1 MPDSELPALIE
12 PEAVVTADGERRPI
26 ALIELDTLASWIDQL
41 RDMKRDADTA
51 IAAISAEV
59 VRRADLSVRTQVDGI
74 QRWVR
79 VTGSQPTPRW
89 HPEGLLAALRSLR
102 DTGVLSEEAVA
113 GVVRRETVWKVDT
126 TAMKRLT
133 KNPAVKAATD
143 PHLLESEEPVRRVTG
158 TGWLT

>member
-1 MPDSELPALIE
+1 MPDTELPALIE
-12 PEAVVTADGERRPI
+12 PEAVVTADGENVPI
-26 ALIELDTLASWIDQL
+26 ALIDLDSLASWIDQL

-59 VRRADLSVRTQVDGI
+59 VRRADLSVRTQVDGT
-74 QRWVR
+74 QRFVR

-89 HPEGLLAALRSLR
+89 DPEQLRETLEDLA
-102 DTGVLSEEAVA
+102 DDGVLAHDA
-113 GVVRRETVWKVDT
+113 IKGVVRRETVWKVDT

-133 KNPAVKAATD
+133 KNPAVKAAVD
-143 PHLLESEEPVRRVTG
+143 PLQLEAEPPVRRVTG